1 MRMFGGKP
9 ILQEGQYVFAA
20 VGNDEYRNFVIGVVT
35 GVDGKSVG
43 INGILVN
50 PVGLKNKVGENKA
63 GPRSVEILTNPTS
76 ENCIF
81 SLIYRV
87 EYENFT
93 GVLHETENRIEHMP
107 PRTYAV
113 IDGWLRESIPDLINA
128 VLSQNAGDD
137 RDKAKSILR
146 GKMESLREKS
156 LRRNLYSV
164 CRSLKILT

>member
-1 MRMFGGKP
+1 MFGGKP
-9 ILQEGQYVFAA
+9 DLKEGQYVFAA
-20 VGNDEYRNFVIGVVT
+20 VGNEEYRNFVIGSVT

-50 PVGLKNKVGENKA
+50 PVGLKNKVVQKKA
-63 GPRSVEILTNPTS
+63 GPRSEEILTNPTS

-93 GVLHETENRIEHMP
+93 GVLDESDNRIEPMP
-107 PRTYAV
+107 PRTYSV
-113 IDGWLRESIPDLINA
+113 IDGWLRESLPDLINA
-128 VLSQNAGDD
+128 VLSQNAGDG
-137 RDKAKSILR
+137 REKAKSVLR
-146 GKMESLREKS
+146 GKMESLRDKH
-156 LRRNLYSV
+156 LRRNLYSI